1 MAAIP
6 DLYQCLANDLDKY
19 IYDHL
24 QPNVDFLKQVK
35 AAVDTICTSL
45 KEKLYRDHPSKTKAL
60 KIVKGGSS
68 AKGTAL
74 REGSDADLV
83 IFLNSI
89 QSYSHQENKR
99 KEITEEI
106 QKRLEEIQH
115 QESFEVIFERTKWDN
130 PRVLSFRLRS
140 KRVPEFIDFDVLP
153 AYDALGQLQTGSKV
167 DPEIYVKLIQNWS
180 SGQNYSTCFTELQR
194 DFIVSRPTK
203 VKSLIRLVKHWYK
216 TKLTG
221 KKLPP
226 KYALELLS
234 IYAWQ
239 KGSGEQERF
248 NMAQTFRNFLELI
261 CNYKNLCVYWTDNY
275 NLEDN
280 RVLAKFIRAQLAKPR
295 PVILDPADPTGNL
308 GEGYNWEIVAR
319 EAENCLCK
327 MKYKTSEGHSLLWD
341 LTPTL
346 PESLMRKNPT
356 RPTLIEESSFITAQT
371 IYSQPTVQEESS
383 GCTIL

>member
-24 QPNVDFLKQVK
+24 QPNEAFLTQVK
-35 AAVDTICTSL
+35 AAVDTICEFL
-45 KEKLYRDHPSKTKAL
+45 KENVYRGHPSKTKVL

-83 IFLNSI
+83 IFPTSI
-89 QSYSHQENKR
+89 QSYSHQESKR
-99 KEITEEI
+99 KEIIQEI
-106 QKRLEEIQH
+106 QKKLEECQR
-115 QESFEVIFERTKWDN
+115 QKRFEVIFERTKWDN

-140 KRVPEFIDFDVLP
+140 KKVPEFIDFDVLP
-153 AYDALGQLQTGSKV
+153 AYDALGQLQKGRRRV
-167 DPEIYVKLIQNWS
+167 DAEIYVELIRNWS
-180 SGQNYSTCFTELQR
+180 PSQNFSTSFTELQR

-203 VKSLIRLVKHWYK
+203 VKCLIRLMKHWYK

-239 KGSGEQERF
+239 EGSDRQQRF
-248 NMAQTFRNFLELI
+248 NMAQTFRNVLELI
-261 CNYKNLCVYWTDNY
+261 CNYKNLCVYWTENY

-280 RVLAKFIRAQLAKPR
+280 RELAKFIRGQLAKPR
-295 PVILDPADPTGNL
+295 PVILDPADPTGNF
-308 GEGYNWEIVAR
+308 GEGYNWEAVAR
-319 EAENCLCK
+319 EAEKCLCQ
-327 MKYKTSEGHSLLWD
+327 MKYKTCAGQTLLWD
-341 LTPTL
+341 LAPTL
-346 PESLMRKNPT
+346 PE
-356 RPTLIEESSFITAQT
+356 TLIRINPRRPEA
-371 IYSQPTVQEESS
+371 VEESS
-383 GCTIL
+383 GCTIQ

>member
-19 IYDHL
+19 IFDHL
-24 QPNVDFLKQVK
+24 QPNVDILKQVK
-35 AAVDTICTSL
+35 AAVDTICAFL
-45 KEKLYRDHPSKTKAL
+45 KENLYRDHPSKTKVL

-68 AKGTAL
+68 AEGTSL

-83 IFLNSI
+83 VFLNSI
-89 QSYSHQENKR
+89 QSYSHHESKR
-99 KEITEEI
+99 KEIIEEI
-106 QKRLEEIQH
+106 QNKLEEFQH
-115 QESFEVIFERTKWDN
+115 QESFEVLFERTKWDN

-140 KRVPEFIDFDVLP
+140 KRVTEFIDFDVLP
-153 AYDALGQLQTGSKV
+153 AYDALGQLQKGRKV

-180 SGQNYSTCFTELQR
+180 SGQNFSTCFTELQR
-194 DFIVSRPTK
+194 DFIVSRPAK
-203 VKSLIRLVKHWYK
+203 VKCLIRLVKHWYK
-216 TKLTG
+216 KKLTG

-239 KGSGEQERF
+239 KGSGEQKKF

-261 CNYKNLCVYWTDNY
+261 CNYKNLCVYWTENY

-280 RVLAKFIRAQLAKPR
+280 SVLAKFIRDQLAKPR

-308 GEGYNWEIVAR
+308 GEGYNWEAAAR
-319 EAENCLCK
+319 EAEKCLCQ
-327 MKYKTSEGHSLLWD
+327 MKNKTSSGQTLLWD

-346 PESLMRKNPT
+346 PEPLIRKNPL
-356 RPTLIEESSFITAQT
+356 RPSLTPEPPDQEQSSR
-371 IYSQPTVQEESS
+371 
-383 GCTIL
+383 CTIL